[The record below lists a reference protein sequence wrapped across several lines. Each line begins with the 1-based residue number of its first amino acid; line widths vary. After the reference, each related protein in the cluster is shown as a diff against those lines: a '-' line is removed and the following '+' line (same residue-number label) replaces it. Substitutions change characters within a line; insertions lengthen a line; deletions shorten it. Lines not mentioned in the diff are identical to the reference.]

1 MGEELSLEDEK
12 LNQVV
17 QGINN
22 LVRVGNKSEGPVAIL
37 FPWLVKAFPNLFIKV
52 RTAKLSGII
61 TPPIGS
67 RQSIKLDVI
76 IRGRCFRLRFMT
88 FINTFF

>member
-1 MGEELSLEDEK
+1 VGEELSLEDEK

-52 RTAKLSGII
+52 RTAK
-61 TPPIGS
+61 
-67 RQSIKLDVI
+67 
-76 IRGRCFRLRFMT
+76 
-88 FINTFF
+88 